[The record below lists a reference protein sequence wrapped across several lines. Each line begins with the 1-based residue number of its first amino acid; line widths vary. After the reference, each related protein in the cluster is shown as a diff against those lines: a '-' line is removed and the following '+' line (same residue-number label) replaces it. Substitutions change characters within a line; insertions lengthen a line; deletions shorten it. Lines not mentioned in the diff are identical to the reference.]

1 MSLSLLGNSHF
12 DSADK
17 NRCGGSMGKLIRLQA
32 LISED
37 TTINETRKFPFL
49 LLDGLIADLTP
60 WMQCAG
66 HGTVS
71 GIPNFVPVASMRLW
85 SLLNLPS
92 PTETER
98 NEARNIQAILAR
110 ADAAA
115 VPGGIRAMSEY
126 IHKEFRGY

>member
-1 MSLSLLGNSHF
+1 
-12 DSADK
+12 
-17 NRCGGSMGKLIRLQA
+17 MGKLIRLDA

-37 TTINETRKFPFL
+37 PTINTTRKFPFL

-60 WMQCAG
+60 WVKCGG

-85 SLLNLPS
+85 YLLNLPVA
-92 PTETER
+92 TDTDR
-98 NEARNIQAILAR
+98 KEAKRIQGVLAR

-126 IHKEFRGY
+126 ILEGFWWTLS

>member
-1 MSLSLLGNSHF
+1 
-12 DSADK
+12 
-17 NRCGGSMGKLIRLQA
+17 MGKLIRLQA